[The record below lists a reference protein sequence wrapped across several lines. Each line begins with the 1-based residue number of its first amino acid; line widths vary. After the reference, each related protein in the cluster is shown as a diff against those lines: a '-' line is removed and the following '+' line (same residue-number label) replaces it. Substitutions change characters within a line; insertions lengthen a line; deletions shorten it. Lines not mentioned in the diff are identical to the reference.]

1 MILAKTIDYG
11 QKIRFCEKKVGSFLT
26 SKCSK
31 NCAFHY
37 FSKKNFLRGHFWL
50 KKRPLKGFCETNETH
65 SFADHFCKPPEMPGK
80 CCFGGSL

>member
-11 QKIRFCEKKVGSFLT
+11 QKIRFCEKKVGNFLT

-37 FSKKNFLRGHFWL
+37 FSKKNIFERSFLA
-50 KKRPLKGFCETNETH
+50 KEAPPKRILRENET
-65 SFADHFCKPPEMPGK
+65 HFCKPPETPGK
-80 CCFGGSL
+80 CYFGGSL

>member
-1 MILAKTIDYG
+1 MILAKQTDYG
-11 QKIRFCEKKVGSFLT
+11 QKIRFCEKKVGNFIT

-37 FSKKNFLRGHFWL
+37 FSKKKNFERSLLAKETPPKRILR
-50 KKRPLKGFCETNETH
+50 KNETH
-65 SFADHFCKPPEMPGK
+65 SFSDHFCKPPETPGK